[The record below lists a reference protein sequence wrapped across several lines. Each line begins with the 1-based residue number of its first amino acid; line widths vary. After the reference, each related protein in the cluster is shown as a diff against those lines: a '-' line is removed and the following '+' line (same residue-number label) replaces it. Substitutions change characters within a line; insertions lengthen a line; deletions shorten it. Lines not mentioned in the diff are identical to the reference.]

1 LLKHSRLVSRSGR
14 GPSGS
19 SATGRRPASCRASI
33 RRPTGWSPPSLLSRA
48 HRTSRSALGTSGS
61 PTVDMKGRASI
72 RPATGWRPVSQ
83 RFRRPDCLRVSRS
96 APGTSGSP
104 TPVTTPCRLSIRPT
118 ARSSARWLAPSRLD
132 NARRASRSARKP
144 YGWPTA
150 ATTPCRAS
158 IRPAAGWS
166 PPLQLDLAHGL
177 SRSAR
182 GLCGSPTTAPTP
194 SRASIQ
200 PPGRSPPSRLD
211 LAHRASRPPPHRRP
225 ASGGSAWSAPPARR
239 AATAPGLGRPGPMFR
254 HAVPEPGAG
263 PAPGAGRQTSKD
275 APPTRTGT
283 TRTLPRSAPASSRR
297 TSSSASKTR
306 GGALRGC
313 RGKPARADERQ
324 DRVTHRERGR
334 LPPCGEERCSY
345 LAHGDTA
352 LHPGVYRA
360 EVRQR
365 RTRRGGDGDTDGRA
379 RRQPQ
384 RVEPAI
390 EAGPAGHV
398 DELGLG
404 LVGDLGTDS
413 GEHLVTQRS
422 RRAAP
427 EHPLDVGGTLTGVH
441 DRQGVRLVGRI
452 VMAQG
457 ELVAALD
464 RRVPRAEP
472 QVRENLRVDMDVLG
486 ARRADR
492 FVLGGTARGK
502 REHAAEGDRGYRRYP
517 SDA

>member
-166 PPLQLDLAHGL
+166 PPLQLDLAH
-177 SRSAR
+177 
-182 GLCGSPTTAPTP
+182 
-194 SRASIQ
+194 
-200 PPGRSPPSRLD
+200 
-211 LAHRASRPPPHRRP
+211 RASRPPPHRRP

-239 AATAPGLGRPGPMFR
+239 AATAPGLGRPGPRFR

-492 FVLGGTARGK
+492 LVLRGTARGK